1 MPFNPDSYRESEQRA
16 LQGRCK
22 ALDIIMDDFLTRLK
36 LKHTIA
42 IDLPITKSE
51 FVERFKK
58 VVDHGTL
65 DPFSEIFDV
74 FSRSKNIYKGSVSLD
89 RFRIKRK
96 RKFFDMHMNLAIAEG
111 RFDSKN
117 DAVKITGIINGFRGM
132 MLPFF
137 IFIIAVYL
145 FIFLMIFFSESW
157 NDFPF
162 EMIPFIL
169 IHATFMLGIPY
180 AMMRGSAKNLKH
192 DLERE
197 FYFLTRDTK

>member
-1 MPFNPDSYRESEQRA
+1 ME
-16 LQGRCK
+16 
-22 ALDIIMDDFLTRLK
+22 DFLTRLK

-42 IDLPITKSE
+42 IDLPIAKSE

-74 FSRSKNIYKGSVSLD
+74 FSRSKNIYKGSVNLD
-89 RFRIKRK
+89 GFRIKRK

-117 DAVKITGIINGFRGM
+117 DSVKIVGIINGFRGM
-132 MLPFF
+132 MVPFY
-137 IFIIAVYL
+137 IFIIAIYL
-145 FIFLMIFFSESW
+145 LMLSIIFFTESW

-162 EMIPFIL
+162 EMIPFIFL
-169 IHATFMLGIPY
+169 HAAFMLGLPY
-180 AMMRGSAKNLKH
+180 VMMRGSAKNLKH

-197 FYFLTRDTK
+197 FYYLTRNTK